1 MISSMTGFG
10 SAEGKVGSVRVSIEL
25 RTVNHRFFNPS
36 IKLPGSFTKWEG
48 DVRELLRQRIA
59 RGHVALTARIDRDAT
74 VGAGINE
81 ERFAEYVAVLRALQE
96 RYGLS
101 ATLDASTVLSLPDVV
116 DGLAHD
122 AEDGSVDELL
132 AVVEKA
138 LRALRVMRCDEGVR
152 LYGFVNE
159 RIDLVAESVDRVA
172 ERAPVRLADHGSR
185 LRKSVREL
193 AGATN
198 VDPQRLAQEVAILA
212 DRMDISEEIDRF
224 RAHIDAFR
232 TTLLGSEHDAVG
244 KRLGFLLQE
253 MVREANT
260 MGSKAGDAPI
270 LSEVVAIKEELE
282 RIREQVENVE

>member
-116 DGLAHD
+116 DGLSQD
-122 AEDGSVDELL
+122 AEDGSADELL

-138 LRALRVMRCDEGVR
+138 LRALRVMRCDEGAR

-232 TTLLGSEHDAVG
+232 KTLLGSEHDAVG

>member
-1 MISSMTGFG
+1 MTGFG
-10 SAEGKVGSVRVSIEL
+10 SAEGRVGSVRVSVEL

-36 IKLPGSFTKWEG
+36 IKLPVTFTKWEG

-59 RGHVALTARIDRDAT
+59 RGHVALTARIEREAAS
-74 VGAGINE
+74 GAGINE
-81 ERFAEYVAVLRALQE
+81 ERFAEYVTMLRSLQE

-101 ATLDASTVLSLPDVV
+101 GVLDAATVLSLPDVV
-116 DGLAHD
+116 DGLPHD
-122 AEDGSVDELL
+122 GEDGSAGELL
-132 AVVEKA
+132 TVVDKA
-138 LRALRVMRCDEGVR
+138 LKALQAMRSEEGAR
-152 LYGFVNE
+152 LFGFVRE
-159 RIDLVAESVDRVA
+159 RIDLVAASLDRAA
-172 ERAPVRLADHGSR
+172 ERAPIRLAEHGTR
-185 LRKSVREL
+185 LRKSVRDL
-193 AGATN
+193 AGANN

-212 DRMDISEEIDRF
+212 DRMDMSEEIDRF
-224 RAHIDAFR
+224 RAHIDAFCK
-232 TTLLGSEHDAVG
+232 TLSENESEAVG

>member
-10 SAEGKVGSVRVSIEL
+10 FAEGSVGSVRVSVEL

-36 IKLPGSFTKWEG
+36 IKLPLTFTKWEG

-59 RGHVALTARIDRDAT
+59 RGHVALTARIEREA
-74 VGAGINE
+74 VSGAGINE
-81 ERFAEYVAVLRALQE
+81 ERFAEYVTMLRSLQE

-101 ATLDASTVLSLPDVV
+101 GVLDAATVLSLPDVV
-116 DGLAHD
+116 DGLPHD
-122 AEDGSVDELL
+122 GEDGSVGELL
-132 AVVEKA
+132 TVVDKALKA
-138 LRALRVMRCDEGVR
+138 LRAMRSEEGAR
-152 LYGFVNE
+152 LFGFVRE
-159 RIDLVAESVDRVA
+159 RIDLVAASLDRAA
-172 ERAPVRLADHGSR
+172 ERAPIRLEEHGTR
-185 LRKSVREL
+185 LRKSVRDL
-193 AGATN
+193 AGANN
-198 VDPQRLAQEVAILA
+198 VDPQRLAQEVAILT

-224 RAHIDAFR
+224 RAHIDAFCK
-232 TTLLGSEHDAVG
+232 TLSENESEAVG

-260 MGSKAGDAPI
+260 MGSKASDAPI